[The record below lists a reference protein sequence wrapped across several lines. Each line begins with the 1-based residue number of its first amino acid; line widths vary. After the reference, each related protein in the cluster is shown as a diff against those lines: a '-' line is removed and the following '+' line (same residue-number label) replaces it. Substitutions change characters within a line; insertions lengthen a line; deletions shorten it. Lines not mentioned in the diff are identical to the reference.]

1 MKVNK
6 TITMDTLEELIKVVQ
21 KLEKEKRTFNFSG
34 NVDNMNKQNTASYS
48 VNCTEETDEF

>member
-6 TITMDTLEELIKVVQ
+6 NITMDTLEELIKVVQ

-34 NVDNMNKQNTASYS
+34 NVDNVNRPTSSSYN
-48 VNCTEETDEF
+48 VNCIEETDEF